1 MISSK
6 GKDFNNGIL
15 QESEMMSYDRNK
27 TVAINDV
34 FKGFLTFID
43 LNNLTLTERLLVN
56 YLWEYIKSELM
67 QDCDDV

>member
-1 MISSK
+1 
-6 GKDFNNGIL
+6 
-15 QESEMMSYDRNK
+15 MSYDRNK

>member
-1 MISSK
+1 
-6 GKDFNNGIL
+6 
-15 QESEMMSYDRNK
+15 MMSYDKNK

-34 FKGFLTFID
+34 FKGFLAFID
-43 LNNLTLTERLLVN
+43 SNNLTLTERLLVN